1 MDLKDKKLTNNSS
14 LPKKKSKQASTSSN
28 RQQRSFIR
36 GIFTQERIIS
46 LTTVAI
52 VFIAWTLITN
62 KELVSPLFLP
72 SPMAV
77 WNAFLDIWQNGYKG
91 NSLLFHIGESMYRL
105 IFALVLAILTAI
117 PLGMLSG
124 FSKPVRA
131 ALDPLIEFYRPLPPL
146 AYYTLLVIW
155 LGIENPSKIA
165 LLYLGAFAP
174 LYIAAVSGVQRIPRD
189 RVNASLSLGAS
200 SWQVF
205 VYVIFPS
212 CLPDLFTGLRTAI
225 GFTYTTL
232 VAAEMVAA
240 VSGIGWMVLDAS
252 KFLRSEII
260 FVGIIIMGAI
270 AIAIDACIR
279 WIQKT
284 QLPWIGHDS

>member
-1 MDLKDKKLTNNSS
+1 MDLKDKKKINNSS
-14 LPKKKSKQASTSSN
+14 VPKGKSNRKKSLSLKAILT
-28 RQQRSFIR
+28 R
-36 GIFTQERIIS
+36 ERLIS

-52 VFIAWTLITN
+52 IFLAWTLVTTN
-62 KELVSPLFLP
+62 ELVSPLFLP

-77 WNAFLDIWQNGYKG
+77 WNAFIDILQNGYKG
-91 NSLLFHIGESMYRL
+91 NSLIFHIGESMYRL
-105 IFALVLAILTAI
+105 VLALVLAIVTAI

-124 FSKPVRA
+124 FSKPFRA
-131 ALDPLIEFYRPLPPL
+131 ALDPIIEFYRPLPPL

-205 VYVIFPS
+205 TYVIFPS

-252 KFLRSEII
+252 KFNRSDVI
-260 FVGIIIMGAI
+260 FVGIIIMGII

-279 WIQKT
+279 WVQKT

>member
-1 MDLKDKKLTNNSS
+1 MELKDKQQKNT
-14 LPKKKSKQASTSSN
+14 PKVKSNRKKSLALKA
-28 RQQRSFIR
+28 
-36 GIFTQERIIS
+36 IFTQERLIS
-46 LTTVAI
+46 LTTVVI
-52 VFIAWTLITN
+52 VFVVWTLITA

-72 SPMAV
+72 SPMTV
-77 WNAFLDIWQNGYKG
+77 WATFIDILQNGYKG
-91 NSLLFHIGESMYRL
+91 NSLIFHIGESMYRL
-105 IFALVLAILTAI
+105 VLALLLAIVTAI

-124 FSKPVRA
+124 FSKPIRA

-189 RVNASLSLGAS
+189 RVNASFSLGAS

-252 KFLRSEII
+252 KFLRSDVI
-260 FVGIIIMGAI
+260 FVGIIIMGII

>member
-1 MDLKDKKLTNNSS
+1 MELPNKPQTKKKKLNRT
-14 LPKKKSKQASTSSN
+14 KSNLFST
-28 RQQRSFIR
+28 IA
-36 GIFTQERIIS
+36 TQERIIS
-46 LTTVAI
+46 LTTVTA
-52 VFIAWTLITN
+52 VLLIWIFVTDN
-62 KELVSPLFLP
+62 KLVNPLFLP
-72 SPMAV
+72 SPRAV
-77 WNAFLDIWQNGYKG
+77 WQAFVDIWQNGYKG
-91 NSLLFHIGESMYRL
+91 TPLISHIGDSMYRL
-105 IFALVLAILTAI
+105 VVALVLAIVTAI

-124 FSKPVRA
+124 FSKPIRA
-131 ALDPLIEFYRPLPPL
+131 ALDPIIEFYRPLPPL

-189 RVNASLSLGAS
+189 RINASLSLGAS

-252 KFLRSEII
+252 KFLRSDVI
-260 FVGIIIMGAI
+260 FVGIIIMGVI
-270 AIAIDACIR
+270 AIAIDAVIR
-279 WIQKT
+279 WVQKT

>member
-1 MDLKDKKLTNNSS
+1 MDLKDKKQINNSS
-14 LPKKKSKQASTSSN
+14 PPKGKSNRKKSLSLKAILT
-28 RQQRSFIR
+28 R
-36 GIFTQERIIS
+36 ERLIS

-52 VFIAWTLITN
+52 VFLAWTLITGN
-62 KELVSPLFLP
+62 KLVDPLFLP

-77 WNAFLDIWQNGYKG
+77 WDAFIDILQNGYKG
-91 NSLLFHIGESMYRL
+91 NSLIFHIGESMYRL
-105 IFALVLAILTAI
+105 VLALVLAIVTAI

-124 FSKPVRA
+124 FSKPIRA
-131 ALDPLIEFYRPLPPL
+131 AIDPIVEFYRPLPPL

-205 VYVIFPS
+205 TYVIFPS

-252 KFLRSEII
+252 KFLRSDQI
-260 FVGIIIMGAI
+260 FVGIIIMGII

-279 WIQKT
+279 WVEKT

>member
-1 MDLKDKKLTNNSS
+1 MELKDKQQKNNFSP
-14 LPKKKSKQASTSSN
+14 PKVKSNRKKSLALKA
-28 RQQRSFIR
+28 
-36 GIFTQERIIS
+36 IFTQERLIS
-46 LTTVAI
+46 LTTVVI
-52 VFIAWTLITN
+52 VFVVWTLITA

-72 SPMAV
+72 SPMTV
-77 WNAFLDIWQNGYKG
+77 WATFIDILQNGYKG
-91 NSLLFHIGESMYRL
+91 NSLIFHIGESMYRL
-105 IFALVLAILTAI
+105 VLALLLAIVTAI

-124 FSKPVRA
+124 FSKPIRA

-252 KFLRSEII
+252 KFLRSDVI
-260 FVGIIIMGAI
+260 FVGIIIMGII

>member
-1 MDLKDKKLTNNSS
+1 MDLKDKKPLDKSS
-14 LPKKKSKQASTSSN
+14 TPKRKSH
-28 RQQRSFIR
+28 RQKSPSFTK
-36 GIFTQERIIS
+36 IFTQERIIS
-46 LTTVAI
+46 FTTIAV
-52 VFIAWTLITN
+52 VFLAWTLVTTN
-62 KELVSPLFLP
+62 KLVDPLFLP

-77 WNAFLDIWQNGYKG
+77 WNAFIDIWQNGYKG
-91 NSLLFHIGESMYRL
+91 NSLIFHIGESMYRL
-105 IFALVLAILTAI
+105 TVALLLAIVTAI

-124 FSKPVRA
+124 FSRPIRA
-131 ALDPLIEFYRPLPPL
+131 ALDPIVEFYRPLPPL

-252 KFLRSEII
+252 KFLRSDVI
-260 FVGIIIMGAI
+260 FVGIIIMGII
-270 AIAIDACIR
+270 AIAIDAGIR